1 MNRRIS
7 MAFDGIVIAGLVHEL
22 NQTILNT
29 KISKIAQPENDELLL
44 TCKGSSGQFRVS
56 ISANASLPFL
66 YLTDTNKTSPLQAP
80 TFCMVLRKH
89 IANGR
94 IISITQPHMERIIHL
109 KIEHLNEMGDICHK
123 TLVIELMGKHSN
135 IIFCDEDGTMIDS
148 IKHVSSHMSSVRE
161 VLPGREYFIPNTRDK
176 ENPLTVSEEEF
187 TQHICKKPVN
197 ISKALYT
204 SLTGMSPVMAE
215 EICYRAS
222 IDGSDASQSLDEAAC
237 THLYHTFLRLMEQ
250 IRNRAFTP
258 NIVYR
263 GEEPVEYG
271 VFPYQQFGSEYRSEI
286 FDSVS
291 VMLETYYATKSL
303 LTRIHQKSSDLR
315 RVVQT
320 ALERNRKKYNIQK
333 KQLNDTAKK
342 DKFKVYGELI
352 NTYGYGLEEGCR
364 SFTALNYYT
373 NEEITIPLDPTL
385 TPAQNSKK
393 YFDKY
398 GKLKRTEEAVTEQ
411 ITDTESE
418 ISHLESIS
426 NALDIARSESD
437 LSQIKEELTEYGYIK
452 RHYTNK
458 KGQKAQPKSKPL
470 HYISSDG
477 FDIYVGKNNFQN
489 DELTFKFAT
498 GNDWWF
504 HAKKMAGSHVIVRT
518 KDGELPDRTFE
529 EAGRLAAWYS
539 KGHSAPKVE
548 IDYIQK
554 KHVKKPAGAKP
565 GFVVYYTNYSLMASP
580 DISDLKEVTE

>member
-1 MNRRIS
+1 MHR
-7 MAFDGIVIAGLVHEL
+7 
-22 NQTILNT
+22 
-29 KISKIAQPENDELLL
+29 
-44 TCKGSSGQFRVS
+44 
-56 ISANASLPFL
+56 
-66 YLTDTNKTSPLQAP
+66 
-80 TFCMVLRKH
+80 
-89 IANGR
+89 
-94 IISITQPHMERIIHL
+94 
-109 KIEHLNEMGDICHK
+109 
-123 TLVIELMGKHSN
+123 
-135 IIFCDEDGTMIDS
+135 
-148 IKHVSSHMSSVRE
+148 
-161 VLPGREYFIPNTRDK
+161 
-176 ENPLTVSEEEF
+176 
-187 TQHICKKPVN
+187 
-197 ISKALYT
+197 
-204 SLTGMSPVMAE
+204 
-215 EICYRAS
+215 
-222 IDGSDASQSLDEAAC
+222 QSLDEAAC

-250 IRNRAFTP
+250 IRNREFTP

-504 HAKKMAGSHVIVRT
+504 HAKKMAGSHVIVCT

-529 EAGRLAAWYS
+529 EAGRPGSLVLQRTLCSQGRNRLYPEKACEKTCRCETRFRCLLHQLFSHGFSGYFGS
-539 KGHSAPKVE
+539 ERGYGVITIQQKTFLCFLISSRPDTCISASICPEKFFC
-548 IDYIQK
+548 
-554 KHVKKPAGAKP
+554 KHRK
-565 GFVVYYTNYSLMASP
+565 FFY
-580 DISDLKEVTE
+580 

>member
-1 MNRRIS
+1 
-7 MAFDGIVIAGLVHEL
+7 
-22 NQTILNT
+22 
-29 KISKIAQPENDELLL
+29 
-44 TCKGSSGQFRVS
+44 
-56 ISANASLPFL
+56 
-66 YLTDTNKTSPLQAP
+66 
-80 TFCMVLRKH
+80 
-89 IANGR
+89 
-94 IISITQPHMERIIHL
+94 MERVVEFEL
-109 KIEHLNEMGDICHK
+109 EHLNELGDPCRKRLIM
-123 TLVIELMGKHSN
+123 ELMGKHSN
-135 IIFCDEDGTMIDS
+135 IIFCDEKGMILDS

-197 ISKALYT
+197 ISRALYT

-222 IDGSDASQSLDEAAC
+222 IDGSDAAQSLDEAAC

-250 IRNRAFTP
+250 IRNREFTP

-271 VFPYQQFGSEYRSEI
+271 VFPYQQFGSEYRSET

-333 KQLNDTAKK
+333 KQLNDTSKK

-364 SFTALNYYT
+364 SFKALNYYT

-411 ITDTESE
+411 IADTESE

-539 KGHSAPKVE
+539 KGHSAPNVE